1 MKAKLTK
8 FRVQNFRSIEDSG
21 WIDAENV
28 TCLVGTNESGKTN
41 LLLALWKLNP
51 ANNEPI
57 APLIDYP
64 RKKYHNYSSTKG
76 EEIFISAQ
84 FDFDSSVA
92 EKLSQTTG
100 WHQSLVKEIV
110 VSRKY
115 NGDYEYQYSQ
125 NKLSSF
131 DGKDLL
137 RVFELLLDKFN
148 DSELQSKEEKTDL
161 DKINS
166 FIESEKSKIVS
177 DKNYS
182 QSDIIQIKNSFEQFL
197 ETNYKRK
204 VNINAFFTD
213 NFFKEVKKVIKAF
226 DDNGIKI
233 TTECIDIIK
242 DNLPTFVYYSDYG
255 NLDSEI
261 YLPHVIDNFN
271 RTDLGEKER
280 AKARSLKVLFEFVKL
295 SPEQILELG
304 KEALPIRVI
313 EHTTDHYGRKT
324 KTGEHIEEAKDK
336 DIEEESRNKKE
347 RGILLQSAS
356 TTLTQDFAS
365 WWKQGKYIFDF
376 QADGNHFRI
385 WVSDDKRPERIELE
399 GRSKGL
405 QWFFSFFLVFLVES
419 KDSHSNCIL
428 LLDEPGISLHPV
440 AQMDLIAFFNSL
452 ANENQLIYTTHSPFL
467 VSTNNLS
474 GVHAMYIGDNGESVV
489 SSDLRANKKISEK
502 SIYPIHAAIGI
513 TVSDTLLIGC
523 QPVLVEGVSDQ
534 IYLQQIKK
542 YVLAEGKYKNDKE
555 VVFIPTG
562 GVKGMSPV
570 VKILLGREDNLPYV
584 IMDSDKPGKD
594 KIKQLHN
601 GLYAEEKEKVIPVS
615 EFIGEGEFEIE
626 DLMPLD
632 ELARIFAKQYRRVN
646 SEDEFDYLYDKNA
659 PIVNQMEVFAKN
671 NGYTLTE
678 GWKVDLAKEF
688 QRNFERIVTRCGD
701 DVKERWLKLIEKVT
715 S

>member
-659 PIVNQMEVFAKN
+659 PIVNQMEAFAKN

>member
-233 TTECIDIIK
+233 TTECTDIIK

-659 PIVNQMEVFAKN
+659 PIVNQMEAFAKN